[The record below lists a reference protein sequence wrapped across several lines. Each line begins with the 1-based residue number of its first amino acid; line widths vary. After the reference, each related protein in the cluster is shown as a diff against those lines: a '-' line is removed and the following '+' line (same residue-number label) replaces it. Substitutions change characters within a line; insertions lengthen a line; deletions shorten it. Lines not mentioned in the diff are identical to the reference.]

1 MYALNNIVLDLK
13 QEGLLQTS
21 ECNRMDPPHAHVA
34 NTICRSEK
42 NKAYSQLK
50 IAKLRLRLAALFFSG
65 IK

>member
-42 NKAYSQLK
+42 QSL
-50 IAKLRLRLAALFFSG
+50 LAAQDHETATTPRRPFFFWY
-65 IK
+65 